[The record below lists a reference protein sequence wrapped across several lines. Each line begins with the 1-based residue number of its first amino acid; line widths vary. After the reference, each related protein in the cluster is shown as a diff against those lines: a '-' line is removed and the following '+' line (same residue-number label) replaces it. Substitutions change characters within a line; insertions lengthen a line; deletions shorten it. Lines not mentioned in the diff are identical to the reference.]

1 MICSGGAG
9 RYSTPSPNYSRTDV
23 QALVYLITSRDEKK
37 TFKQSEIEPMVSMPE
52 TFSRFNVNVT
62 QKIMGRFRFKIKNLR
77 LFTNIEGLQANGC
90 G

>member
-62 QKIMGRFRFKIKNLR
+62 QKIMASLEDLDSRSKISGSSQ
-77 LFTNIEGLQANGC
+77 I
-90 G
+90 